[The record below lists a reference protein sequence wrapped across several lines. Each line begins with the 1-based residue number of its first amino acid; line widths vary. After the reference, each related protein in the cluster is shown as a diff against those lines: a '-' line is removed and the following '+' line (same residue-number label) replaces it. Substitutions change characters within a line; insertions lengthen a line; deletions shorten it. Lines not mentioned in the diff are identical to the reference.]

1 MDILWVSSSIL
12 GVFSLDFFPLGKLQ
26 EEDLEKMYQKSVI
39 EMYFK
44 LTQFL
49 LQVSPLMEAEELTN
63 DVLGIKNI
71 IPSKDDIW
79 AAFEVLENGEL
90 G

>member
-1 MDILWVSSSIL
+1 
-12 GVFSLDFFPLGKLQ
+12 
-26 EEDLEKMYQKSVI
+26 MY
-39 EMYFK
+39 YK
-44 LTQFL
+44 LTHFV

-71 IPSKDDIW
+71 VPSKDDIW
-79 AAFEVLENGEL
+79 AVFEVLENGEL

>member
-1 MDILWVSSSIL
+1 MSHFQLSIYAP
-12 GVFSLDFFPLGKLQ
+12 FFFCLSVAGRKFL
-26 EEDLEKMYQKSVI
+26 KKKNNQKSGIVI
-39 EMYFK
+39 HYK
-44 LTQFL
+44 LTQFI

-71 IPSKDDIW
+71 IPNKDDIW

>member
-1 MDILWVSSSIL
+1 MGIVIQY
-12 GVFSLDFFPLGKLQ
+12 KL
-26 EEDLEKMYQKSVI
+26 I
-39 EMYFK
+39 
-44 LTQFL
+44 QFV

-71 IPSKDDIW
+71 IPNKDDIW

>member
-1 MDILWVSSSIL
+1 M
-12 GVFSLDFFPLGKLQ
+12 
-26 EEDLEKMYQKSVI
+26 EEGFEKIYQKSVI
-39 EMYFK
+39 EMYYK
-44 LTQFL
+44 LTQFV

-71 IPSKDDIW
+71 IPSKDDVW
-79 AAFEVLENGEL
+79 TAFEVLENGEL

>member
-1 MDILWVSSSIL
+1 
-12 GVFSLDFFPLGKLQ
+12 
-26 EEDLEKMYQKSVI
+26 MY
-39 EMYFK
+39 YK
-44 LTQFL
+44 LTHFV